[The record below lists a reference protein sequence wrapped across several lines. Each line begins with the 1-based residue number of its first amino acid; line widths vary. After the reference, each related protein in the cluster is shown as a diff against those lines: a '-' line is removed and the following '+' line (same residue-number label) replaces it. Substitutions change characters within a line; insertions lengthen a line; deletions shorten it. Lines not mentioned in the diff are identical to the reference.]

1 MFAATLIVASY
12 FAVPLTLATA
22 VLLRPK
28 IEKRRLAAR
37 VIVFSAPGY
46 LGDSEDNGTPE
57 RASAYLAAFDVM

>member
-37 VIVFSAPGY
+37 VIVSARR
-46 LGDSEDNGTPE
+46 DI
-57 RASAYLAAFDVM
+57 